1 MMSSKSWR
9 RPSALL
15 GLVLVAWACGAG
27 ESLGLGGAGAPTG
40 VRATALNLSTIRLD
54 WALPAGVTD
63 LQLLRIERRVDLH
76 GEFTLLAEVAPSATS
91 YFDGSLSPETYYGYR
106 ILTVD
111 QVGDRSRPSTVAG
124 ALTPPLPGL
133 VLATALQGTVQG
145 AEDPNGYRVD
155 IRGPLDTSIAI
166 GSVAQQTLSP
176 LPAGTYTVTL
186 RDVLPTCAFTAGDSV
201 RTAVVADTGLD
212 TRTSVGFSLSCVDPT
227 RGRIAARVA
236 VTGDSV
242 DTDGYRIDY
251 VGLVTGDSLPALGGA
266 AVNGF
271 GGVQGFGNLLP
282 GDYEVTI
289 SDVEAPCLLSG
300 VASRSVQ
307 VAPLSADTVSFA
319 VTCPT
324 KGGGNP
330 NAPFILRNVWTPS
343 QAGAGQT
350 VTLDVSLDLSAVSG
364 QDVGAVQASLQY
376 NTAVLTYVSAT
387 APAPALMNNLTVNT
401 GTPGTITW
409 LNFSTGSTPP
419 TGVVP
424 VARFSFTVTGSTGQT
439 ASTQSSIATIGN
451 FDGSQTLE
459 TQFRVV
465 EDTFVVGAG
474 SGGGNQNPV
483 AQAGGPYSGS
493 AGNAISFC
501 AAGSGDPD
509 GSIAN
514 YGWAFG
520 DGTTSTQANPAKV
533 YATAGTYTAT
543 LTVTDNQGATATDQ
557 ATVTVTGGGGGG
569 AQPFTYRNV
578 FTPPAASSGQTVTLD
593 ISLDAS
599 AVPSQNVGA
608 VQAITRFNP
617 AVLQYVS
624 SSAPAPAQ
632 MNNLTVSTGTPGQI
646 SWLNF
651 TTSATPSTGLVSAA
665 RFTFTVI
672 GSGSS
677 VTSTTIAA
685 IADAAGS
692 VTLDTLFRVVEDTFA
707 AGSGGSNQSPVAQA
721 GGPYT
726 GTAGQAI
733 GFSSAG
739 SSDPDGSIASYS
751 WVFGDGTTSTQASPS
766 KSYAAAGSY
775 TVTLT
780 VTDNQGAT
788 ATAQAAVTVS
798 AAATPV
804 TWTSTFGGFN
814 AGLAAYPLVV
824 TLNLTQDIPQTSGPE
839 ALGSY
844 VVDSLVW
851 DPAVLEY
858 HSLVFASGGGS
869 SNITNATGGCKCKL
883 SFTGV
888 ALSPNTGLVPV
899 ATVNFRPKGTSGST
913 ATPRFYLGSVLST
926 AALGSFNY
934 LGVLQR
940 VEGSLTLP

>member
-1 MMSSKSWR
+1 MTSSSLWR
-9 RPSALL
+9 RPWALL
-15 GLVLVAWACGAG
+15 GLALMVWACTAG
-27 ESLGLGGAGAPTG
+27 ESLGLGGADAPTD

-54 WALPAGVTD
+54 WTLPAGVTD

-76 GEFTLLAEVAPSATS
+76 GEFTLLAEVAPGATS
-91 YFDGSLSPETYYGYR
+91 YFDGNLQPETYYGYR

-111 QVGDRSRPSTVAG
+111 RVGDRSRPSTVTG

-133 VLATALQGTVQG
+133 VISTALQGTVAG

-155 IRGPLDTSIAI
+155 ITGPVDTSVAI

-186 RDVLPTCAFTAGDSV
+186 RDVLPTCSYTTGDSV
-201 RTAVVADTGLD
+201 RTVAVADTGLN
-212 TRTSVGFSLSCVDPT
+212 TRTSLGFSLSCMDPT

-242 DTDGYRIDY
+242 DTDGYRVDY
-251 VGLVTGDSLPALGGA
+251 VGLVTGDTLPALGGTTLS
-266 AVNGF
+266 GF
-271 GGVQGFGNLLP
+271 GGVQGFANLRP

-300 VASRSVQ
+300 PASRSVQ

-324 KGGGNP
+324 RGGGNP
-330 NAPFILRNVWTPS
+330 NAPFILRNVWTPA

-350 VTLDVSLDLSAVSG
+350 VTLDVSLDLTAVSG

-376 NTAVLTYVSAT
+376 NSAVLTYVSAT

-401 GTPGTITW
+401 GTPGSITW

-424 VARFSFTVTGSTGQT
+424 VARFTFTVAGTAGQT
-439 ASTQSSIATIGN
+439 ARTQSAIETIGN

-465 EDTFVVGAG
+465 EDTFTVGSG

-483 AQAGGPYSGS
+483 AQAGGPYAGTV
-493 AGNAISFC
+493 GNAISFSS
-501 AAGSGDPD
+501 AGSSDPD
-509 GSIAN
+509 GSIAS

-520 DGTTSTQANPAKV
+520 DGTTSTLSNPTKT

-569 AQPFTYRNV
+569 SQPFTYRNV
-578 FTPPAASSGQTVTLD
+578 FTPQNASSGQTVTLD
-593 ISLDAS
+593 ITLDAS
-599 AVPSQNVGA
+599 AQPTQNVGA
-608 VQAITRFNP
+608 VQAITTFNP

-624 SSAPAPAQ
+624 STAPAPGQ

-651 TTSATPSTGLVSAA
+651 TTSATPPTGLVSAA

-672 GSGSS
+672 GNGSS
-677 VTSTTIAA
+677 ITGTSIAA

-707 AGSGGSNQSPVAQA
+707 TGAGGGNQSPVAQA

-726 GTAGQAI
+726 GTAGQPVS
-733 GFSSAG
+733 FSSAG

-751 WVFGDGTTSTQASPS
+751 WAFGDGTTSTQANPS

-775 TVTLT
+775 TATLT

-788 ATAQAAVTVS
+788 ATDQAAVTVS
-798 AAATPV
+798 AAVTPI
-804 TWTSTFGGFN
+804 TWTSAFGGFN

-824 TLNLTQDIPQTSGPE
+824 TLNLSQDIPQTSGPE

-888 ALSPNTGLVPV
+888 ALSPNTGVVPV
-899 ATVNFRPKGTSGST
+899 ATVNFRPKGATGST

-934 LGVLQR
+934 LGVLQK
-940 VEGSLTLP
+940 VEGGITLP